1 MNRFSVIYLLSEQYR
16 HIHCKTHPE
25 ADSVLEHLF
34 TLEEHTPIGI
44 YDAKT
49 ELFYWESVRQ
59 NTYNRSSIEDQGKL
73 GNQITKIAQDLR
85 QQKELEQVEA
95 DIAPQPVYV
104 SI

>member
-1 MNRFSVIYLLSEQYR
+1 MNRFSVIYLLSEQYQ
-16 HIHCKTHPE
+16 HIHCKTHHE

-34 TLEEHTPIGI
+34 TLEKHTPIGI

-59 NTYNRSSIEDQGKL
+59 NIYNRSSIEDQGKL

-85 QQKELEQVEA
+85 QQNELDQVE
-95 DIAPQPVYV
+95 IVVVPQPVYI